1 MALSVFSFLRA
12 GGMCG
17 LRSWRHL
24 ASGAALAVAGLLS
37 SCTMQKDP
45 SPTKVVKDG
54 IVVSV
59 RDQKLALLRNGKAV
73 RSYDI
78 STSKYGVGSRSGSYK
93 TPRGVHSVV
102 SKVGSGQPKGM
113 VFESCRPTGK
123 VIRPNTPGHDQIVSR
138 VMQLNG
144 LESGNKNS
152 FSRRIYIHGTAEESK
167 IGTPASYG
175 CIRMRSDDVVELY
188 DLVAR
193 GDMVAIEDCSLATY
207 LKAEKDARTPIVLA
221 DGSVAMPASADMAV
235 QEAPMLASATADTD
249 EEDLI
254 RKAVAGD
261 MAVAELP
268 SKTKSGGKT
277 GGASSSARGKK
288 GASSRQLA
296 SSRSS
301 SKSRTQ
307 AASSR
312 KSSSKA
318 KALVRNSSRKSSS
331 ARPKLV
337 SRKSSLAA
345 SRSSKSRSRG

>member
-1 MALSVFSFLRA
+1 
-12 GGMCG
+12 
-17 LRSWRHL
+17 
-24 ASGAALAVAGLLS
+24 
-37 SCTMQKDP
+37 MQKDP
-45 SPTKVVKDG
+45 TPTKVVKDG

-78 STSKYGVGSRSGSYK
+78 STSKYGVGSSSGSYK
-93 TPRGVHSVV
+93 TPRGVHAVA

-144 LESGNKNS
+144 LESGNRNS

-221 DGSVAMPASADMAV
+221 NGSVAMPASADMAV
-235 QEAPMLASATADTD
+235 QDASVMASATADTD
-249 EEDLI
+249 EEEVI

-261 MAVAELP
+261 VAVAELP
-268 SKTKSGGKT
+268 SKTRTESKAKS
-277 GGASSSARGKK
+277 ASSSRGKK

-307 AASSR
+307 ASSSRKGSSKVLVKASSR
-312 KSSSKA
+312 KGSSVK
-318 KALVRNSSRKSSS
+318 
-331 ARPKLV
+331 PKLV

>member
-1 MALSVFSFLRA
+1 
-12 GGMCG
+12 
-17 LRSWRHL
+17 
-24 ASGAALAVAGLLS
+24 
-37 SCTMQKDP
+37 MQKDP
-45 SPTKVVKDG
+45 TPTKVVKNG

-93 TPRGVHSVV
+93 TPRGVHAVA

-123 VIRPNTPGHDQIVSR
+123 VIRPNTPGRDQIVSR

-144 LESGNKNS
+144 LESGNRNS

-167 IGTPASYG
+167 IGVPASYG

-207 LKAEKDARTPIVLA
+207 LKAEKDARTPIVRA
-221 DGSVAMPASADMAV
+221 DGSVAMPASADVAV
-235 QEAPMLASATADTD
+235 QEAPMMASATADTD
-249 EEDLI
+249 EEDI
-254 RKAVAGD
+254 MRKAVAGD
-261 MAVAELP
+261 VAVAELP
-268 SKTKSGGKT
+268 SKTKT
-277 GGASSSARGKK
+277 GSKAKRASSSSRGKK

-307 AASSR
+307 SSSSR
-312 KSSSKA
+312 KGSSKA
-318 KALVRNSSRKSSS
+318 LVKTSSRKGSS
-331 ARPKLV
+331 AKPKLV

-345 SRSSKSRSRG
+345 TRSPKSRSRG

>member
-1 MALSVFSFLRA
+1 MCRPGSV
-12 GGMCG
+12 
-17 LRSWRHL
+17 RHL
-24 ASGAALAVAGLLS
+24 VYGAVVAVAALLS

-45 SPTKVVKDG
+45 TPTKVVKNG

-59 RDQKLALLRNGKAV
+59 KDQKLALLRNGKAV

-93 TPRGVHSVV
+93 TPRGVHAVA

-144 LESGNKNS
+144 LESGNRNS

-188 DLVAR
+188 ELVAR
-193 GDMVAIEDCSLATY
+193 GDMVTIEDCSLATY
-207 LKAEKDARTPIVLA
+207 LKAEKDPRMPIVRA
-221 DGSVAMPASADMAV
+221 DGSVVMPASADMAV
-235 QEAPMLASATADTD
+235 QDVSMMASAASGSD
-249 EEDLI
+249 EEAMV
-254 RKAVAGD
+254 RKAIAD
-261 MAVAELP
+261 DTPVAELP
-268 SKTKSGGKT
+268 AKTKAGSKARSAGSSPGRKT
-277 GGASSSARGKK
+277 AG
-288 GASSRQLA
+288 SRQLA

-301 SKSRTQ
+301 SSKSRTK

-312 KSSSKA
+312 KGASSKA
-318 KALVRNSSRKSSS
+318 LV
-331 ARPKLV
+331 
-337 SRKSSLAA
+337 
-345 SRSSKSRSRG
+345 